1 MSDTVTPPQATTR
14 TPRATTT
21 NGAGPSLAPDAPEIA
36 SEPGDSQ
43 VSPNDDGGT
52 PAPTTATDAP
62 NDPFA
67 SGQLIPGPPEISPDG
82 STMAVLLPDPTGE
95 LHLWL
100 CPIDSGDALEISV
113 PASLVADV
121 DPDTGRA
128 IRGPQWSPDGTMLAV
143 TCRHDDG
150 VGTSVWLVPVP
161 SITAEDDGPHHHD
174 EEDDVPILLCDHPAS
189 DRSPRW
195 SPDGTEVAFVSRRDG
210 RDAIALASAL
220 GGSPAQTISFG
231 MRDDREPVWSRDG
244 KFLAFRRVAAE
255 SADHADLL
263 IYIPETGEV
272 RDLTGDKASAVRHSP
287 EWVPGRN
294 LVAFVTIDGEWR
306 SIAVVNADNKAGWTV
321 TRESGDKADPR
332 FAANEARMLY
342 TRTEGFTTVCCERG
356 LHASG
361 AATIDPGEGVVR
373 FPRWL
378 AEKRVVYGFSAPAN
392 PFDFVIQ
399 GNTADSERTTLS
411 LPGAPTGDGF
421 VARYP
426 IPFEFPV
433 GADEQFSGMLYRT
446 AEQSGPTPGI
456 LYLPDG
462 PLAARRGEFQL
473 EEQALAAGGMT
484 VLTPVLHGAI
494 GFGLAVE
501 NDLAE
506 LADGEVEVG
515 DIVAAAQTLGDL
527 NDIMADRLA
536 VVGHGYG
543 GTLALLAAGGRPGVF
558 SAVVAIDPIL
568 DWTTELDHAATP
580 WRSWLLRQY
589 GAPLTYPDRYALRTP
604 TTFAAVLDVP
614 LLLVTT
620 AQASAHRRAQLDAFT
635 AFLDSVGVDYERVET
650 EPGPLAVTLREV
662 EGTLRSR
669 FRPVAAPVKDEAE
682 VEPDGD
688 DSESASVAED
698 ENSER
703 QNASI

>member
-1 MSDTVTPPQATTR
+1 MTETLSTSRSRTR
-14 TPRATTT
+14 TSRTAPA
-21 NGAGPSLAPDAPEIA
+21 NGAEPSIAPDEAATPTDIADGEVAPPDETA
-36 SEPGDSQ
+36 
-43 VSPNDDGGT
+43 
-52 PAPTTATDAP
+52 APTAP
-62 NDPFA
+62 TGAAHDLFTT
-67 SGQLIPGPPEISPDG
+67 GQVLPGPPEVSPDG
-82 STMAVLLPDPTGE
+82 STLAVLVPDDTGA

-100 CPIDSGDALEISV
+100 CPVDSGDALEISV
-113 PASLVADV
+113 PAPLVADV

-143 TCRHDDG
+143 TCLHDDG
-150 VGTSVWLVPVP
+150 VRTAIWLVPVP
-161 SITAEDDGPHHHD
+161 SVNAEDDAPHHHD
-174 EEDDVPILLCDHPAS
+174 EEDNVPILLCDHPAA

-195 SPDGTEVAFVSRRDG
+195 SPDGTELAFVSRRDG
-210 RDAIALASAL
+210 RDAIALAPAL
-220 GGSPAQTISFG
+220 GGAPAQTVTFG
-231 MRDDREPVWSRDG
+231 LRDDREPIWSRDG
-244 KFLAFRRVAAE
+244 KYLAFRRLL
-255 SADHADLL
+255 ADSPEHADLL

-294 LVAFVTIDGEWR
+294 LVAFVTVDGEWR

-361 AATIDPGEGVVR
+361 ATTIDPGEGVVR

-378 AEKRVVYGFSAPAN
+378 AEKRVVYGFSAPSS

-399 GNTADSERTTLS
+399 GNTAESERTTLS
-411 LPGAPTGDGF
+411 LPGAASSEGF

-426 IPFEFPV
+426 IPFEYPV
-433 GADEQFSGMLYRT
+433 GEDEQFSGLFYRT
-446 AEQSGPTPGI
+446 PEQAGPTPGI
-456 LYLPDG
+456 VYLPDG
-462 PLAARRGEFQL
+462 PLTARRGELQL
-473 EEQALAAGGMT
+473 EEQALAGGGMA
-484 VLTPVLHGAI
+484 VLTPVLHGAT

-501 NDLAE
+501 NDLAD

-515 DIVAAAQTLGDL
+515 DIIAAAQAMGDL

-580 WRSWLLRQY
+580 WRTWLLRQY
-589 GAPLTYPDRYALRTP
+589 GGPLTYPDRYALRTP

-620 AQASAHRRAQLDAFT
+620 AQAPAHRRAQLDAFT
-635 AFLDSVGVDYERVET
+635 AFLDSVGVEYERVET

-662 EGTLRSR
+662 EQTLRDR
-669 FRPVAAPVKDEAE
+669 FRPVSAPVEDEAE
-682 VEPDGD
+682 AEPQGD
-688 DSESASVAED
+688 DPEQVDVTED
-698 ENSER
+698 EATER
-703 QNASI
+703 PDAAT